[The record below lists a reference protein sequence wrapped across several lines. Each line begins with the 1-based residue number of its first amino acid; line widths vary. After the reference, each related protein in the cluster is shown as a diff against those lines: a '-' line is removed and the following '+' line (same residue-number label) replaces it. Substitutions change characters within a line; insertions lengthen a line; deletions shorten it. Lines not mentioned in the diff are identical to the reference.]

1 MTYDDVKIGDV
12 LRVVDC
18 KELIGD
24 ELTFAQLVRE
34 PGTSKLL
41 LWMSATV
48 GGELQD
54 DSEFLVCQIEKVL
67 DFDPEEDTDE
77 GDEEW
82 ATVLFDIPGFSS
94 KPVQME
100 YEDFEAPDIED
111 GDDPNAMHNMFHR
124 IWRLKKALQP
134 LERLA
139 LGAAIYSKCKANYID
154 STEELLQAFESGL
167 IRTVFS
173 SPQITQIKT
182 VLHNAHIEVP
192 DIVPAVP
199 DSAERTEL
207 LREDHQRGT
216 GFEDGKQRVA
226 DHYTK
231 NRPNDSEFAEFLK
244 KEYGCGGHSGPKM
257 PDVSYDSKGVHIRTA
272 DKARAYNYTWIEV
285 AKELRG
291 MIERGEYL
299 TEKQETALA
308 EAAPAE
314 PSDPWT
320 KAKALHQRI
329 VNDAQTAAESIWD
342 MSQAIKEMRDGK
354 HYKALLYD
362 NFEGYCEEA
371 LGMSRSHA
379 YRYIQI
385 AEGMN
390 AENVAAMQQIGTTKL
405 ALLASVTEEQR
416 EIVTTA
422 VDVESATVKELKAE
436 IDKLKGRAEKAEQEK
451 DKQQRMREEI
461 LTENAEMSDRISS
474 LLARVDELESD
485 EALEKAQMRIKELVA
500 EKQQQAD
507 RKEMLD
513 AADNQIKRLNAEI
526 ANNSD
531 YIGKL
536 QAKIKELEN
545 RPVEVAVQE
554 DTEALEQLR
563 AEYEQKLKEVEADS
577 EYKEILAMCRLA
589 RQQVDTICIRL
600 KGLRSGKTKDS
611 LVKYVKE
618 IGLLLGQLN

>member
-1 MTYDDVKIGDV
+1 
-12 LRVVDC
+12 
-18 KELIGD
+18 
-24 ELTFAQLVRE
+24 
-34 PGTSKLL
+34 
-41 LWMSATV
+41 MSATV

-94 KPVQME
+94 KPVQLE
-100 YEDFEAPDIED
+100 YEDFEAPEIED
-111 GDDPNAMHNMFHR
+111 GDDPTAMHNMYHR

-173 SPQITQIKT
+173 SPQISQIKT
-182 VLHNAHIEVP
+182 VLHNAHIGVP

-199 DSAERTEL
+199 DSPERTKL
-207 LREDHQRGT
+207 LREDLQRGT
-216 GFEDGKQRVA
+216 GFEDGKQRVS
-226 DHYTK
+226 DYVQK

-272 DKARAYNYTWIEV
+272 DKARAYNYTWIEA

-308 EAAPAE
+308 AAAPAE
-314 PSDPWT
+314 LGDPLAT
-320 KAKALHQRI
+320 AQALHQRI

-342 MSQAIKEMRDGK
+342 MAKAIKEMRDGK
-354 HYKALLYD
+354 HYKSLLYA

-371 LGMSRSHA
+371 LGMSRAHA

-385 AEGMN
+385 AEGMT
-390 AENVAAMQQIGTTKL
+390 AEKVASMRQIGTTKL
-405 ALLASVTEEQR
+405 ALLATVTEEQQ

-436 IDKLKGRAEKAEQEK
+436 IDKLKGKVEKAEQDAQK
-451 DKQQRMREEI
+451 AISQR
-461 LTENAEMSDRISS
+461 NAEA
-474 LLARVDELESD
+474 ARSQEFENKYV
-485 EALEKAQMRIKELVA
+485 K
-500 EKQQQAD
+500 
-507 RKEMLD
+507 
-513 AADNQIKRLNAEI
+513 ADNQNLVLKETI
-526 ANNSD
+526 ASKD
-531 YIGKL
+531 KIISGKNISMDNLRANIEQL
-536 QAKIKELEN
+536 QAQITELEN

-563 AEYEQKLKEVEADS
+563 KEYEKKLEEAAADN
-577 EYKEILAMCRLA
+577 EYKEVLAMCRLA
-589 RQQVDTICIRL
+589 RQQVDAVCIRL
-600 KGLRSGKTKDS
+600 KGIRAGKAKDS
-611 LVKYVKE
+611 LIKYTKE

>member
-12 LRVVDC
+12 LRVGDC

-34 PGTSKLL
+34 PSTSKLL

-94 KPVQME
+94 KPVQLE
-100 YEDFEAPDIED
+100 YDDFEAPEIED
-111 GDDPNAMHNMFHR
+111 GDDPTAMHNMYHR

-192 DIVPAVP
+192 DIIPAVP
-199 DSAERTEL
+199 DSPERTKL
-207 LREDHQRGT
+207 LREDLQRGT

-244 KEYGCGGHSGPKM
+244 KEYGCGGHSGPDM

-308 EAAPAE
+308 AAAPAE
-314 PSDPWT
+314 LGDPLAT
-320 KAKALHQRI
+320 AQALHQRI

-342 MSQAIKEMRDGK
+342 MAKGIKEMRDGK
-354 HYKALLYD
+354 HYKSLLYA

-371 LGMSRSHA
+371 LGMSRAHA

-385 AEGMN
+385 AEGMT
-390 AENVAAMQQIGTTKL
+390 AEKVASMRQIGTTKL
-405 ALLASVTEEQR
+405 ALLATVTEEQQ

-451 DKQQRMREEI
+451 KAA
-461 LTENAEMSDRISS
+461 ENMQSIERAHRKEADAAFERAQARISS
-474 LLARVDELESD
+474 L
-485 EALEKAQMRIKELVA
+485 EAD
-500 EKQQQAD
+500 KQQYAEAD
-507 RKEMLD
+507 DK
-513 AADNQIKRLNAEI
+513 IKRLNAEI

-563 AEYEQKLKEVEADS
+563 AEYEKKLAEVEADS
-577 EYKEILAMCRLA
+577 EYKELLAMCRLA

-611 LVKYVKE
+611 LVKYIKE
-618 IGLLLGQLN
+618 IGLLLGQLS

>member
-1 MTYDDVKIGDV
+1 MNYDDVQLGSV
-12 LRVVDC
+12 LRVGDC
-18 KELIGD
+18 KDMIGD

-94 KPVQME
+94 KPVQLE
-100 YEDFEAPDIED
+100 YDDFEAPDIED
-111 GDDPNAMHNMFHR
+111 GDDPNAMHNMYHR

-207 LREDHQRGT
+207 LREDFQKGT
-216 GFEDGKQRVA
+216 GFEVGKQRVA
-226 DHYTK
+226 DYVRKH
-231 NRPNDSEFAEFLK
+231 RPTDADLAEYLK
-244 KEYGCGGHSGPKM
+244 KEYGCGGHSGPDM
-257 PDVSYDSKGVHIRTA
+257 PDVSYDSKGIHIRTA
-272 DKARAYNYTWIEV
+272 DKARAYNYTWIEA
-285 AKELRG
+285 AKTLRS
-291 MIERGEYL
+291 MIESGEYL

-451 DKQQRMREEI
+451 KAAENMQSVERAQRKELDAAFSRACARIDSLEADKQQY
-461 LTENAEMSDRISS
+461 AE
-474 LLARVDELESD
+474 
-485 EALEKAQMRIKELVA
+485 
-500 EKQQQAD
+500 AD
-507 RKEMLD
+507 DK
-513 AADNQIKRLNAEI
+513 IKRLNAEI

-589 RQQVDTICIRL
+589 RQQVDAVCIRL
-600 KGLRSGKTKDS
+600 KGLRSGKMKDS
-611 LVKYVKE
+611 LVKYTKE
-618 IGLLLGQLN
+618 IGLLLGQLS

>member
-1 MTYDDVKIGDV
+1 MTCDDVKIGDV
-12 LRVVDC
+12 LRVGDC

-94 KPVQME
+94 KPVQLE
-100 YEDFEAPDIED
+100 YEDFEAPEIED
-111 GDDPNAMHNMFHR
+111 GDDPTAMHNMYHR

-173 SPQITQIKT
+173 SPQISQIKT

-192 DIVPAVP
+192 DIIPAVP
-199 DSAERTEL
+199 DSPERTKL
-207 LREDHQRGT
+207 LREDLQRGT

-244 KEYGCGGHSGPKM
+244 KEYGCGGHSGPDM

-272 DKARAYNYTWIEV
+272 DKARAYNYTWIEA

-308 EAAPAE
+308 AAAPVE
-314 PSDPWT
+314 LGDPLAT
-320 KAKALHQRI
+320 AQALHQRI

-342 MSQAIKEMRDGK
+342 MAKAIKEMRDGK
-354 HYKALLYD
+354 HYKSLLYA

-371 LGMSRSHA
+371 LGMSRAHA

-385 AEGMN
+385 AEGMT
-390 AENVAAMQQIGTTKL
+390 AEKVASMRQIGTTKL
-405 ALLASVTEEQR
+405 ALLATVTEEQQ

-436 IDKLKGRAEKAEQEK
+436 IDKLKGKVEKAEQDAQK
-451 DKQQRMREEI
+451 AISQR
-461 LTENAEMSDRISS
+461 NAEA
-474 LLARVDELESD
+474 ARSQEFENKYV
-485 EALEKAQMRIKELVA
+485 K
-500 EKQQQAD
+500 
-507 RKEMLD
+507 
-513 AADNQIKRLNAEI
+513 ADNQNLVLKETI
-526 ANNSD
+526 ASKD
-531 YIGKL
+531 KIISGKNISMDNLRANIEQL
-536 QAKIKELEN
+536 QAQITELEN

-563 AEYEQKLKEVEADS
+563 REYEQKLAEAEADS
-577 EYKEILAMCRLA
+577 EYKELLAMCRLA
-589 RQQVDTICIRL
+589 RQQVDAVCIRL
-600 KGLRSGKTKDS
+600 KGLRSSKMKDS
-611 LVKYVKE
+611 LVKYTKE
-618 IGLLLGQLN
+618 IGLLLGQI

>member
-12 LRVVDC
+12 LRVGDC
-18 KELIGD
+18 KDMIGD

-34 PGTSKLL
+34 PSTSKLL

-67 DFDPEEDTDE
+67 DFDPVEDTDE

-94 KPVQME
+94 KPVQLE
-100 YEDFEAPDIED
+100 YDDFEAPEIED
-111 GDDPNAMHNMFHR
+111 GDDPNAMHNMYHR

-173 SPQITQIKT
+173 SPQISQIKT

-207 LREDHQRGT
+207 LREDIQRGT

-226 DHYTK
+226 DYVQK
-231 NRPNDSEFAEFLK
+231 NRPTDADIAEYLK

-308 EAAPAE
+308 KAAPAE

-329 VNDAQTAAESIWD
+329 VNDAQNAAGYIWD

-385 AEGMN
+385 AEGMS
-390 AENVAAMQQIGTTKL
+390 AEIVTEMQQIGTTKL

-436 IDKLKGRAEKAEQEK
+436 IDKLKGKVEKAEQEK
-451 DKQQRMREEI
+451 HEAENMQSVERAQRKELDAAFSRACARIDSLEADKQQY
-461 LTENAEMSDRISS
+461 AETD
-474 LLARVDELESD
+474 D
-485 EALEKAQMRIKELVA
+485 K
-500 EKQQQAD
+500 
-507 RKEMLD
+507 
-513 AADNQIKRLNAEI
+513 IKRLNAEI

-563 AEYEQKLKEVEADS
+563 AEYEAKLKEAEADLA
-577 EYKEILAMCRLA
+577 EAIEDGRYREINAMIRIA
-589 RQQVDTICIRL
+589 RENVNTICMRIN
-600 KGLRSGKTKDS
+600 GLSPGKAKETI
-611 LVKYVKE
+611 VKYAKE

>member
-12 LRVVDC
+12 LRVGDC

-67 DFDPEEDTDE
+67 DFDPVEDTDE

-94 KPVQME
+94 KPVQLE
-100 YEDFEAPDIED
+100 YDDFEAPEIED
-111 GDDPNAMHNMFHR
+111 GDDPNAMHNMYHR

-173 SPQITQIKT
+173 SPQISQIKT

-207 LREDHQRGT
+207 LREDIQRGT

-226 DHYTK
+226 DYVQK
-231 NRPNDSEFAEFLK
+231 NRPTDADIAEYLK

-308 EAAPAE
+308 KAAPAE

-329 VNDAQTAAESIWD
+329 VNDAQNAAGYIWD

-385 AEGMN
+385 AEGMS
-390 AENVAAMQQIGTTKL
+390 AEIVTEMQQIGTTKL

-436 IDKLKGRAEKAEQEK
+436 IDKLKGKVEKAEQEK
-451 DKQQRMREEI
+451 HEAENMQSVERAQRKELDAAFSRACARIDSLEADKQQY
-461 LTENAEMSDRISS
+461 AETD
-474 LLARVDELESD
+474 D
-485 EALEKAQMRIKELVA
+485 K
-500 EKQQQAD
+500 
-507 RKEMLD
+507 
-513 AADNQIKRLNAEI
+513 IKRLNAEI

-563 AEYEQKLKEVEADS
+563 AEYEAKLKEAEADLA
-577 EYKEILAMCRLA
+577 EAIEDGRYREINAMIRIA
-589 RQQVDTICIRL
+589 RENVNTICMRIN
-600 KGLRSGKTKDS
+600 GLSPGKAKETI
-611 LVKYVKE
+611 VKYAKE

>member
-12 LRVVDC
+12 LRVGDC

-34 PGTSKLL
+34 PSTSKLL

-94 KPVQME
+94 KPVQLE
-100 YEDFEAPDIED
+100 YDDFEAPEIED
-111 GDDPNAMHNMFHR
+111 GDDPTAMHNMYHR

-192 DIVPAVP
+192 DIIPAVP
-199 DSAERTEL
+199 DSPERTKL
-207 LREDHQRGT
+207 LREDLQRGT

-244 KEYGCGGHSGPKM
+244 KEYGCGGHSGPDM

-308 EAAPAE
+308 AAAPAE
-314 PSDPWT
+314 LGDPLAT
-320 KAKALHQRI
+320 AQALHQRI

-342 MSQAIKEMRDGK
+342 MAKAIKEMRDGK
-354 HYKALLYD
+354 HYKTLLYA

-371 LGMSRSHA
+371 LGMSRAHA

-385 AEGMN
+385 AEGMT
-390 AENVAAMQQIGTTKL
+390 AEKVASMRQIGTTKL
-405 ALLASVTEEQR
+405 ALLATVTEEQQ

-451 DKQQRMREEI
+451 KAA
-461 LTENAEMSDRISS
+461 ENMQSIERAHRKEADAAFERAQARISS
-474 LLARVDELESD
+474 L
-485 EALEKAQMRIKELVA
+485 EAD
-500 EKQQQAD
+500 KQQYAEAD
-507 RKEMLD
+507 DK
-513 AADNQIKRLNAEI
+513 IKRLNAEI

-563 AEYEQKLKEVEADS
+563 AEYEKKLAEVEADS
-577 EYKEILAMCRLA
+577 EYKELLAMCRLA

-611 LVKYVKE
+611 LVKYIKE
-618 IGLLLGQLN
+618 IGLLLGQLS

>member
-1 MTYDDVKIGDV
+1 MKYDELKLGECVRYADVKD
-12 LRVVDC
+12 L
-18 KELIGD
+18 LGD

-94 KPVQME
+94 KPVQLE
-100 YEDFEAPDIED
+100 YEDFEAPEIED
-111 GDDPNAMHNMFHR
+111 GDDPTAMHNMYHR

-173 SPQITQIKT
+173 SPQISQIKT
-182 VLHNAHIEVP
+182 VLHNAHIGVP

-199 DSAERTEL
+199 DSPERTKL
-207 LREDHQRGT
+207 LREDLQRGT
-216 GFEDGKQRVA
+216 GFEDGKQRVS
-226 DHYTK
+226 DYVQK

-272 DKARAYNYTWIEV
+272 DKARAYNYTWIEA

-308 EAAPAE
+308 AAAPAE
-314 PSDPWT
+314 LGDPLAT
-320 KAKALHQRI
+320 AQALHQRI

-342 MSQAIKEMRDGK
+342 MAKAIKEMRDGK
-354 HYKALLYD
+354 HYKSLLYA

-371 LGMSRSHA
+371 LGMSRAHA

-385 AEGMN
+385 AEGMT
-390 AENVAAMQQIGTTKL
+390 AEKVASMRQIGTTKL
-405 ALLASVTEEQR
+405 ALLATVTEEQQ

-436 IDKLKGRAEKAEQEK
+436 IDKLKGKVEKAEQDAQK
-451 DKQQRMREEI
+451 AISQR
-461 LTENAEMSDRISS
+461 NAEA
-474 LLARVDELESD
+474 ARSQEFENKYV
-485 EALEKAQMRIKELVA
+485 K
-500 EKQQQAD
+500 
-507 RKEMLD
+507 
-513 AADNQIKRLNAEI
+513 ADNQNLVLKETI
-526 ANNSD
+526 ASKD
-531 YIGKL
+531 KIISGKNISMDNLRANIEQL
-536 QAKIKELEN
+536 QAQITELEN

-563 AEYEQKLKEVEADS
+563 KEYEKKLEEAAADN
-577 EYKEILAMCRLA
+577 EYKEVLAMCRLA
-589 RQQVDTICIRL
+589 RQQVDAVCIRL
-600 KGLRSGKTKDS
+600 KGIRAGKAKDS
-611 LVKYVKE
+611 LIKYTKE

>member
-12 LRVVDC
+12 LRVGDC

-94 KPVQME
+94 KPVQLE
-100 YEDFEAPDIED
+100 YEDFEAPEIED
-111 GDDPNAMHNMFHR
+111 GDDPTAMHNMYHR

-154 STEELLQAFESGL
+154 STEELLQALESGE
-167 IRTVFS
+167 IRRLFS

-199 DSAERTEL
+199 DSPERTKL
-207 LREDHQRGT
+207 LREDLQRGT
-216 GFEDGKQRVA
+216 GFEDGKQRVS
-226 DHYTK
+226 DYVQK
-231 NRPNDSEFAEFLK
+231 NRPTDADLAEYLK
-244 KEYGCGGHSGPKM
+244 KEYGCGGHSGPDM

-291 MIERGEYL
+291 MIERVEYL

-308 EAAPAE
+308 AAAPAE
-314 PSDPWT
+314 LGDPLAT
-320 KAKALHQRI
+320 AQALHQRI

-342 MSQAIKEMRDGK
+342 MAKAIKEMRDGK
-354 HYKALLYD
+354 HYKSLLYA

-371 LGMSRSHA
+371 LGMSRAHA

-385 AEGMN
+385 AEGMT
-390 AENVAAMQQIGTTKL
+390 AEKVASMRQIGTTKL
-405 ALLASVTEEQR
+405 ALLATVTEEQQ

-436 IDKLKGRAEKAEQEK
+436 IDRLKGKVSKAEQDAQK
-451 DKQQRMREEI
+451 AVAQ
-461 LTENAEMSDRISS
+461 LNAEA
-474 LLARVDELESD
+474 ARS
-485 EALEKAQMRIKELVA
+485 KEFENKYV
-500 EKQQQAD
+500 K
-507 RKEMLD
+507 
-513 AADNQIKRLNAEI
+513 ADNQNLVLKETIESKDKILH
-526 ANNSD
+526 
-531 YIGKL
+531 GKDISMDNLRQNIEQL
-536 QAKIKELEN
+536 QAKIAELES
-545 RPVEVAVQE
+545 RPVEVAVQDNSE
-554 DTEALEQLR
+554 ELEQLR
-563 AEYEQKLKEVEADS
+563 KEYEAKLKEAEADLA
-577 EYKEILAMCRLA
+577 EAIEDGRYREINAMIRIA
-589 RQQVDTICIRL
+589 RENVNTICMRIN
-600 KGLRSGKTKDS
+600 GLSPGKAKETI
-611 LVKYVKE
+611 VKYAKE
-618 IGLLLGQLN
+618 IGLLLKQLN

>member
-1 MTYDDVKIGDV
+1 MTGVQTCASSDLYLMTYDDVKIGDV
-12 LRVVDC
+12 LRVGDC
-18 KELIGD
+18 KDMIGD

-34 PGTSKLL
+34 PSTSKLL

-67 DFDPEEDTDE
+67 DFDPVEDTDE

-94 KPVQME
+94 KPVQLE
-100 YEDFEAPDIED
+100 YDDFEAPEIED
-111 GDDPNAMHNMFHR
+111 GDDPNAMHNMYHR

-173 SPQITQIKT
+173 SPQISQIKT

-207 LREDHQRGT
+207 LREDIQRGT

-226 DHYTK
+226 DYVQK
-231 NRPNDSEFAEFLK
+231 NRPTDADIAEYLK

-308 EAAPAE
+308 KAAPAE

-329 VNDAQTAAESIWD
+329 VNDAQNAAGYIWD

-385 AEGMN
+385 AEGMS
-390 AENVAAMQQIGTTKL
+390 AEIVTEMQQIGTTKL

-436 IDKLKGRAEKAEQEK
+436 IDKLKGKVEKAEQEK
-451 DKQQRMREEI
+451 HEA
-461 LTENAEMSDRISS
+461 ENMQSVER
-474 LLARVDELESD
+474 
-485 EALEKAQMRIKELVA
+485 AQ
-500 EKQQQAD
+500 
-507 RKEMLD
+507 RKELD
-513 AADNQIKRLNAEI
+513 AAFSRACARIDSLEADKKQYAEADDKIKRLNAEI

-563 AEYEQKLKEVEADS
+563 AEYEAKLKEAEADLA
-577 EYKEILAMCRLA
+577 EAIEDGRYREINAMIRIA
-589 RQQVDTICIRL
+589 RENVNTICMRIN
-600 KGLRSGKTKDS
+600 GLSPGKAKETI
-611 LVKYVKE
+611 VKYAKE

>member
-12 LRVVDC
+12 LRVGDC
-18 KELIGD
+18 KDMIGD

-34 PGTSKLL
+34 PSTSKLL

-94 KPVQME
+94 KPVQLE
-100 YEDFEAPDIED
+100 YDDFEAPEIED
-111 GDDPNAMHNMFHR
+111 GDDPNAMHNMYHR

-173 SPQITQIKT
+173 SPQISQIKT

-207 LREDHQRGT
+207 LREDIQRGT

-226 DHYTK
+226 DYVQK
-231 NRPNDSEFAEFLK
+231 NRPTDADIAEYLK

-308 EAAPAE
+308 KAAPAE

-329 VNDAQTAAESIWD
+329 VNDAQNAAGYIWD

-385 AEGMN
+385 AEGMS
-390 AENVAAMQQIGTTKL
+390 AEIVTEMQQIGTTKL

-436 IDKLKGRAEKAEQEK
+436 IDKLKGKVEKAEQEK
-451 DKQQRMREEI
+451 HEAENMQSVERAQRKELDAAFSRACARIDSLEADKQQY
-461 LTENAEMSDRISS
+461 AETD
-474 LLARVDELESD
+474 D
-485 EALEKAQMRIKELVA
+485 K
-500 EKQQQAD
+500 
-507 RKEMLD
+507 
-513 AADNQIKRLNAEI
+513 IKRLNAEI

-563 AEYEQKLKEVEADS
+563 AEYEAKLKEAEADLA
-577 EYKEILAMCRLA
+577 EAIEDGRYREINAMIRIA
-589 RQQVDTICIRL
+589 RENVNTICMRIN
-600 KGLRSGKTKDS
+600 GLSPGKAKETI
-611 LVKYVKE
+611 VKYAKE

>member
-12 LRVVDC
+12 LRVGDC

-34 PGTSKLL
+34 PSTSRLL

-94 KPVQME
+94 KPVQLE
-100 YEDFEAPDIED
+100 YDDFEAPEIED
-111 GDDPNAMHNMFHR
+111 GDDPTAMHNMYHR

-192 DIVPAVP
+192 DIIPAVP
-199 DSAERTEL
+199 DSPERTKL
-207 LREDHQRGT
+207 LREDLQRGT

-226 DHYTK
+226 DYVRK

-308 EAAPAE
+308 AAAPAE
-314 PSDPWT
+314 LGDPLAT
-320 KAKALHQRI
+320 AQALHQRI

-342 MSQAIKEMRDGK
+342 MAKAIKEMRDGK
-354 HYKALLYD
+354 HYKTLLYA

-371 LGMSRSHA
+371 LGMSRAHA

-385 AEGMN
+385 AEGMT
-390 AENVAAMQQIGTTKL
+390 AEKVASMRQIGTTKL
-405 ALLASVTEEQR
+405 ALLATVTEEQQ

-451 DKQQRMREEI
+451 KAA
-461 LTENAEMSDRISS
+461 ENMQSIERAHRKEADAAFERAQARISS
-474 LLARVDELESD
+474 L
-485 EALEKAQMRIKELVA
+485 EAD
-500 EKQQQAD
+500 KQQYAEAD
-507 RKEMLD
+507 DK
-513 AADNQIKRLNAEI
+513 IKRLNAEI

-563 AEYEQKLKEVEADS
+563 AEYEKKLAEVEADS
-577 EYKEILAMCRLA
+577 EYKELLAMCRLA

-611 LVKYVKE
+611 LVKYIKE
-618 IGLLLGQLN
+618 IGLLLGQLS

>member
-12 LRVVDC
+12 LRVGDC

-94 KPVQME
+94 KPVQLE
-100 YEDFEAPDIED
+100 YEDFEAPEIED
-111 GDDPNAMHNMFHR
+111 GDDPTAMHNMYHR

-192 DIVPAVP
+192 DIIPAVP
-199 DSAERTEL
+199 DSPERTKL
-207 LREDHQRGT
+207 LREDLQRGT

-226 DHYTK
+226 DYVQK
-231 NRPNDSEFAEFLK
+231 NRPTDADLAEYLK
-244 KEYGCGGHSGPKM
+244 KEYGCGGHSGPDM

-285 AKELRG
+285 AKVLRG

-308 EAAPAE
+308 AAAPAE
-314 PSDPWT
+314 LGDPLAT
-320 KAKALHQRI
+320 AQALHQRI

-342 MSQAIKEMRDGK
+342 MAKAIKEMRDGK
-354 HYKALLYD
+354 HYKSLLYA

-371 LGMSRSHA
+371 LGMSRAHA

-385 AEGMN
+385 AEGMT
-390 AENVAAMQQIGTTKL
+390 AEKVASMRQIGTTKL
-405 ALLASVTEEQR
+405 ALLATVTEEQQ

-451 DKQQRMREEI
+451 KAA
-461 LTENAEMSDRISS
+461 ENMQSIERAHRKEADAAFERAQARISS
-474 LLARVDELESD
+474 L
-485 EALEKAQMRIKELVA
+485 EAD
-500 EKQQQAD
+500 KQQYAEAD
-507 RKEMLD
+507 DK
-513 AADNQIKRLNAEI
+513 IKRLNAEI
-526 ANNSD
+526 ANNND
-531 YIGKL
+531 YIGTL

-563 AEYEQKLKEVEADS
+563 KEYEAKLKEAEADLA
-577 EYKEILAMCRLA
+577 EAIEDGRYREINAMIRIA
-589 RQQVDTICIRL
+589 RENVNTICMRI
-600 KGLRSGKTKDS
+600 KGLSPGKAKETI
-611 LVKYVKE
+611 VKYAKE

>member
-12 LRVVDC
+12 LRVGDC

-94 KPVQME
+94 KPVQLE
-100 YEDFEAPDIED
+100 YEDFEAPEIED
-111 GDDPNAMHNMFHR
+111 GDDPTAMHNMYHR

-139 LGAAIYSKCKANYID
+139 LGAAIYSKCKANSID

-173 SPQITQIKT
+173 SPQISQIKT

-192 DIVPAVP
+192 DIIPAVP
-199 DSAERTEL
+199 YSPERAKL
-207 LREDHQRGT
+207 LREDLQRGT
-216 GFEDGKQRVA
+216 GFENGKQRVA

-231 NRPNDSEFAEFLK
+231 NHPNNSEFAEFLK

-272 DKARAYNYTWIEV
+272 DKVRACNYTWIEV
-285 AKELRG
+285 AKVLRG

-308 EAAPAE
+308 AAAPVE

-329 VNDAQTAAESIWD
+329 VNDAQNAAGYIWD

-385 AEGMN
+385 AEGMS
-390 AENVAAMQQIGTTKL
+390 AEIVTEMQQIGTTKL

-451 DKQQRMREEI
+451 KAAENMQSVERAQRKESDAAFERAQARIASLEADKQ
-461 LTENAEMSDRISS
+461 N
-474 LLARVDELESD
+474 LAD
-485 EALEKAQMRIKELVA
+485 
-500 EKQQQAD
+500 AD
-507 RKEMLD
+507 
-513 AADNQIKRLNAEI
+513 AQIKRLNAEI

-563 AEYEQKLKEVEADS
+563 AEYEAKLKEVEADS

-589 RQQVDTICIRL
+589 RQQVDTVCIRL

>member
-1 MTYDDVKIGDV
+1 MNYDDVQLGSV
-12 LRVVDC
+12 LRVGDC
-18 KELIGD
+18 KDMIGD

-34 PGTSKLL
+34 PSTSKLL

-94 KPVQME
+94 KPVQLE

-111 GDDPNAMHNMFHR
+111 GDDPNAMHNMYHR

-207 LREDHQRGT
+207 LRDDLQRGT

-226 DHYTK
+226 DYVQK
-231 NRPNDSEFAEFLK
+231 NRPTDTDLAEYLK

-257 PDVSYDSKGVHIRTA
+257 PDVSYDSKGIHIRTA

-285 AKELRG
+285 AKELSG

-451 DKQQRMREEI
+451 KAA
-461 LTENAEMSDRISS
+461 ENMQSIERAHRKEADAAFERAQARISS
-474 LLARVDELESD
+474 L
-485 EALEKAQMRIKELVA
+485 EAD
-500 EKQQQAD
+500 KQQYAEAD
-507 RKEMLD
+507 DK
-513 AADNQIKRLNAEI
+513 IKRLNAEI

-600 KGLRSGKTKDS
+600 KGLRSGKTKES

-618 IGLLLGQLN
+618 IGLLLGQLS

>member
-12 LRVVDC
+12 LRVGDC

-82 ATVLFDIPGFSS
+82 ATVLLDIPGFSS
-94 KPVQME
+94 KPVQLE
-100 YEDFEAPDIED
+100 YDDFEAPEIED
-111 GDDPNAMHNMFHR
+111 GDDPTAMHNMYHR

-154 STEELLQAFESGL
+154 STEELLQALESGL

-173 SPQITQIKT
+173 SPQISQIKT

-192 DIVPAVP
+192 DIIPAVP
-199 DSAERTEL
+199 DSPERTKL
-207 LREDHQRGT
+207 LREDLQRGT

-226 DHYTK
+226 DHYKK

-244 KEYGCGGHSGPKM
+244 KEYGCGGHSGPDM

-291 MIERGEYL
+291 MIESGEYL

-308 EAAPAE
+308 AAAPAE
-314 PSDPWT
+314 LGDPLAT
-320 KAKALHQRI
+320 AQALHQRI

-342 MSQAIKEMRDGK
+342 MAKAIKEMRDGK
-354 HYKALLYD
+354 HYKSLLYA

-371 LGMSRSHA
+371 LGMSRAHA

-385 AEGMN
+385 AEGMT
-390 AENVAAMQQIGTTKL
+390 AEKVASMRQIGTTKL
-405 ALLASVTEEQR
+405 ALLATVTEEQQ

-436 IDKLKGRAEKAEQEK
+436 IDKLKGKVEKAEQEK
-451 DKQQRMREEI
+451 HEA
-461 LTENAEMSDRISS
+461 ENMQSVER
-474 LLARVDELESD
+474 
-485 EALEKAQMRIKELVA
+485 AQ
-500 EKQQQAD
+500 
-507 RKEMLD
+507 RKELD
-513 AADNQIKRLNAEI
+513 AAFSRACARIDSLEADKQHLADADAQIKRLNAEI

-536 QAKIKELEN
+536 QAKIKDLEN

-563 AEYEQKLKEVEADS
+563 REYEQKLADAEADS
-577 EYKEILAMCRLA
+577 EYKELLAMCRLA
-589 RQQVDTICIRL
+589 RQQVDAVCIRL
-600 KGLRSGKTKDS
+600 KGLRSGKMKDS
-611 LVKYVKE
+611 LVKYTKE
-618 IGLLLGQLN
+618 IGLLLGQI

>member
-12 LRVVDC
+12 LRVGDC

-94 KPVQME
+94 KPVQLE
-100 YEDFEAPDIED
+100 YEDFEAPEIED
-111 GDDPNAMHNMFHR
+111 GDDPNAMHNMYHR

-192 DIVPAVP
+192 DIIPAVP
-199 DSAERTEL
+199 DSPERTKL
-207 LREDHQRGT
+207 LREDLQRGT
-216 GFEDGKQRVA
+216 GFEDGKQRVV
-226 DHYTK
+226 DYVRK
-231 NRPNDSEFAEFLK
+231 NRPTDADLAEYLK
-244 KEYGCGGHSGPKM
+244 KEYGCGGHSGPDM

-272 DKARAYNYTWIEV
+272 DKARAYNYTWIEA
-285 AKELRG
+285 AKELRS
-291 MIERGEYL
+291 MIESGEYL

-308 EAAPAE
+308 AAAPAE
-314 PSDPWT
+314 LGDPLAT
-320 KAKALHQRI
+320 AQALHQRI

-342 MSQAIKEMRDGK
+342 MAKAIKEMRDGK
-354 HYKALLYD
+354 HYKSLLYA

-371 LGMSRSHA
+371 LGMSRAHA

-385 AEGMN
+385 AEGMT
-390 AENVAAMQQIGTTKL
+390 AEKVASMRQIGTTKL
-405 ALLASVTEEQR
+405 ALLATVTEEQQ

-436 IDKLKGRAEKAEQEK
+436 IDKLKGRAEKAEQDAQK
-451 DKQQRMREEI
+451 AISQR
-461 LTENAEMSDRISS
+461 NAEA
-474 LLARVDELESD
+474 ARSQEFENKYV
-485 EALEKAQMRIKELVA
+485 K
-500 EKQQQAD
+500 
-507 RKEMLD
+507 
-513 AADNQIKRLNAEI
+513 ADNQNLVLKETI
-526 ANNSD
+526 ASKD
-531 YIGKL
+531 KIISGKNISMDNLRANIEQL
-536 QAKIKELEN
+536 QAQIAELEN

-563 AEYEQKLKEVEADS
+563 KEYEAKLKEAEADLA
-577 EYKEILAMCRLA
+577 EAIEDGRYREINAMIRIA
-589 RQQVDTICIRL
+589 RENVNTICMRI
-600 KGLRSGKTKDS
+600 KGLSPGKAKETI
-611 LVKYVKE
+611 VKYAKE
-618 IGLLLGQLN
+618 IGLLLGQI